1 MSQNS
6 PPFDDTVQLEI
17 MPVDFS
23 DESPIIRCADD
34 NSDED
39 AMPPVIMRVGSQE
52 EEIGRKKG
60 YLIIAVL
67 FFINLLNYMDRFTIA
82 GVLKDI
88 QTYYDIGNKEDGL
101 LQTIFIATYMV
112 FSPIFGYLG
121 DRYVRKYIMTGGIL
135 FWTVVTL
142 AGSFVPNK
150 YFYIFLILRGLV
162 GVGEASYSTIAP
174 TIIADLFA
182 KEQRTRM
189 LMIFYF
195 AIPVGSGLGYIVGAN
210 VAKLFG
216 QWQYALRVT
225 PILGLICVALIIFIV
240 KEPKRGMSEGGTNLH
255 NTSFLTDLKELVKNK
270 SFMFSTFGFTCV
282 AFVTGALA
290 LWAPLFMQDSISI
303 QGSAPD
309 QASVSLQFGI
319 ITVVA
324 GFVGVALGAE
334 GSRHLKK
341 YNPRADPLICA
352 FGLLCCTPFL
362 FFALVLSE
370 HHTAATWALIFIGET
385 FLCLNWAIVADIL
398 LYVVIPT
405 RRSTAEA
412 FQILTSHALGDAGS
426 PYLIGQVADLL
437 SGKFKGDPQ
446 SAHVQFFTLQLA
458 LYITPFICVV
468 GGAFFL
474 TTALFIVDDKE
485 KANKLTQ
492 GIVDDV
498 PNYPT
503 HSIEGIPILF
513 RVDEV
518 DDPLEALEAI
528 S

>member
-1 MSQNS
+1 MSQNF

-23 DESPIIRCADD
+23 DESPIIQSADY

-39 AMPPVIMRVGSQE
+39 MLPPVVMRTGNQD
-52 EEIGRKKG
+52 EEIGKRKG
-60 YLIIAVL
+60 YFIIAVL

-88 QTYYDIGNKEDGL
+88 QNFYDIENREDGL
-101 LQTIFIATYMV
+101 LQTIFIASYMV

-121 DRYVRKYIMTGGIL
+121 DRYVRKFIMTGGIL
-135 FWTVVTL
+135 FWTVVTF
-142 AGSFVPNK
+142 AGSFVPK
-150 YFYIFLILRGLV
+150 EYFYIFLILRGLV

-195 AIPVGSGLGYIVGAN
+195 AIPVGSGLGYIVGSN

-225 PILGLICVALIIFIV
+225 PILGLICVAMIIFIV

-255 NTSFLTDLKELVKNK
+255 HTSFLTDLKELVKNK
-270 SFMFSTFGFTCV
+270 SFIFSTLGFTCV

-290 LWAPLFMQDSISI
+290 LWAALFMQDSISI
-303 QGSAPD
+303 QGSKPD
-309 QASVSLQFGI
+309 QASVSLLFGV
-319 ITVVA
+319 ITVIA

-334 GSRHLKK
+334 GSRRLKQ

-352 FGLLCCTPFL
+352 FGMLSCTPFL
-362 FFALVLSE
+362 FFALVFSE
-370 HHTAATWALIFIGET
+370 HNTAATWALIFIGET
-385 FLCLNWAIVADIL
+385 FLCLNWSIVADIL

-437 SGKFKGDPQ
+437 SSNFKGDPQ
-446 SAHVQFFTLQLA
+446 SPQVQFYTLQLA
-458 LYITPFICVV
+458 LYITPFICVL

-474 TTALFIVDDKE
+474 ATALFIEDDKE

-492 GIVDDV
+492 GIVDAVESLPERGID
-498 PNYPT
+498 
-503 HSIEGIPILF
+503 GIPILF
-513 RVDEV
+513 RVQ
-518 DDPLEALEAI
+518 
-528 S
+528 